1 MFAKLGRKATPLPS
15 VDPQVQTN
23 LILLDIRR
31 GQEDL
36 IKRIV
41 RVETRLVRLLNAQG
55 CDQNGNPLCP
65 ENH

>member
-1 MFAKLGRKATPLPS
+1 MFTKLGRKATPLPAPP
-15 VDPQVQTN
+15 DTQLQLT
-23 LILLDIRR
+23 LLDIRR